1 MEMTRKGEVVLW
13 VLQMVRGVDGQ
24 QRRRKWMSPFAFSM
38 IWPFD
43 EVFADFNQLNQ
54 RRIENDE
61 VWALWDMIWLRI
73 EGVMKICSFRE
84 KEARRGECGCAA
96 LLVYVAIYRR

>member
-24 QRRRKWMSPFAFSM
+24 QRRWKWMSPFTFSM
-38 IWPFD
+38 IQPFD
-43 EVFADFNQLNQ
+43 EVFADFNRWNQ

-61 VWALWDMIWLRI
+61 VWALWDVMWLRI
-73 EGVMKICSFRE
+73 EGDMRI
-84 KEARRGECGCAA
+84 
-96 LLVYVAIYRR
+96 

>member
-38 IWPFD
+38 IQPFD

-54 RRIENDE
+54 RRIENYKF
-61 VWALWDMIWLRI
+61 WALWDVIWLRI
-73 EGVMKICSFRE
+73 EEVMKI
-84 KEARRGECGCAA
+84 
-96 LLVYVAIYRR
+96 

>member
-38 IWPFD
+38 IQPFD
-43 EVFADFNQLNQ
+43 EVFADFNRLNQ

-61 VWALWDMIWLRI
+61 VWALRDVIWLRI
-73 EGVMKICSFRE
+73 EGVMKI
-84 KEARRGECGCAA
+84 
-96 LLVYVAIYRR
+96 